1 MESVVELLQDL
12 VQIPSVN
19 PDGDPGVSP
28 GGEKEVA
35 DLVSEFLE
43 PYGFDSVFEEVE
55 PGRPNLIAR
64 APGSRN
70 RPRILLGPHLDTVGV
85 SGMTIDPFSGS
96 ISDGKIYGRGASDTK
111 GPMAAMLWGL
121 RENAH
126 LLENLPIAVDFV
138 GFMGEESRQPGS
150 RHFAENHAHQYDFA
164 VAGEPTALEA
174 VYCTKGCLWATVKA
188 TGKATHASQP
198 HLGENAIL
206 KLLRELQ
213 GLEGSFLKYLS
224 GFQHPVLDQSTM
236 NVGMISGGTRAN
248 IVPAQATAT
257 LDIRTVPA
265 LVSDETASDILKRYL
280 TDIELIHSA
289 ESPPMAMPSDHPWLM
304 KLKEIHSNLKFVG
317 APWFSDA
324 AHLSAAGIPS
334 ICLGPGSIDQAHTAD
349 EFIQISDLEDGAAWF
364 TKMIAGLES

>member
-43 PYGFDSVFEEVE
+43 PYGLDSVFEEVE

-126 LLENLPIAVDFV
+126 LLENLPIAARF
-138 GFMGEESRQPGS
+138 
-150 RHFAENHAHQYDFA
+150 
-164 VAGEPTALEA
+164 PTL
-174 VYCTKGCLWATVKA
+174 C
-188 TGKATHASQP
+188 
-198 HLGENAIL
+198 
-206 KLLRELQ
+206 
-213 GLEGSFLKYLS
+213 
-224 GFQHPVLDQSTM
+224 
-236 NVGMISGGTRAN
+236 
-248 IVPAQATAT
+248 
-257 LDIRTVPA
+257 
-265 LVSDETASDILKRYL
+265 
-280 TDIELIHSA
+280 
-289 ESPPMAMPSDHPWLM
+289 
-304 KLKEIHSNLKFVG
+304 
-317 APWFSDA
+317 
-324 AHLSAAGIPS
+324 
-334 ICLGPGSIDQAHTAD
+334 
-349 EFIQISDLEDGAAWF
+349 
-364 TKMIAGLES
+364 